1 HAAPHIHFEN
11 VSFSYPGGPAVI
23 RSLSFE
29 APAGSA
35 FGVAGPSG
43 VGKSTL
49 LALLMG
55 VEVPECGQIRLT
67 AGGRQFDPT
76 SHQLTIGYVGPEP
89 FLIAGSVADN
99 LLYGALASHSP
110 TSMVHAL
117 KRAGFTESDAE
128 LNAVLSST
136 LTENGEG
143 LSTGQ
148 KQRLCL
154 ARALL

>member
-1 HAAPHIHFEN
+1 
-11 VSFSYPGGPAVI
+11 PGGPAVI
-23 RSLSFE
+23 RNLSFE

-35 FGVAGPSG
+35 FSVVGPSG

-55 VEVPECGQIRLT
+55 VEVPEFGQIRLT
-67 AGGRQFDPT
+67 AGGVRFDPT

-99 LLYGALASHSP
+99 LLYGALSAHS
-110 TSMVHAL
+110 SNAMVQAL
-117 KRAGFTESDAE
+117 KRAGLTGSDAE
-128 LNAVLSST
+128 LNALLDSM

-148 KQRLCL
+148 KQR
-154 ARALL
+154 